1 MTHFRRIATTRAL
14 RPFKRFKDMNRIA
27 LLATPLLALTLA
39 ACSSTGSNQIA
50 QAPVVVAPPV
60 IQQPLVASPAQTTQQ
75 ALLTTSVSNGFVDS
89 GALALMSAK
98 DSAEAN
104 SAQFYALQFGRPGA
118 PRAWTGDKGTG
129 SVAVGPY
136 VRVNNLDCRDFT
148 HTVKVGGKDFVKKG
162 TACREQNGNWAV
174 VQGAA

>member
-1 MTHFRRIATTRAL
+1 
-14 RPFKRFKDMNRIA
+14 MNRIA
-27 LLATPLLALTLA
+27 LLAAPLLALTLA
-39 ACSSTGSNQIA
+39 ACAGTSPTPVVMQQ
-50 QAPVVVAPPV
+50 QAPVVATPVVALPNVPT
-60 IQQPLVASPAQTTQQ
+60 PAQTTQQ
-75 ALLTTSVSNGFVDS
+75 ALLTTSVSNGFVD
-89 GALALMSAK
+89 GAALALMTAK

-118 PRAWTGDKGTG
+118 PRQWTGDMGTTG

-148 HTVKVGGKDFVKKG
+148 HTVKANGQDYVKKG

-174 VQGAA
+174 VPGSA

>member
-1 MTHFRRIATTRAL
+1 
-14 RPFKRFKDMNRIA
+14 MNRIA
-27 LLATPLLALTLA
+27 LIATPLLALTLA
-39 ACSSTGSNQIA
+39 ACSSTGPTQVA
-50 QAPVVVAPPV
+50 TTAPATMTPV
-60 IQQPLVASPAQTTQQ
+60 ITQPLVPTPAQTTQQ

-89 GALALMSAK
+89 AALASMTAN
-98 DSAEAN
+98 DSAQAN

-118 PRAWTGDKGTG
+118 PRAWTGDKGTTG

-148 HTVKVGGKDFVKKG
+148 HTVKANGQDYVKKG

-174 VQGAA
+174 VPGAA

>member
-1 MTHFRRIATTRAL
+1 
-14 RPFKRFKDMNRIA
+14 MNRSSLIA
-27 LLATPLLALTLA
+27 LPLFALLLAG
-39 ACSSTGSNQIA
+39 CSSTGTGQVA
-50 QAPVVVAPPV
+50 QAPVAVQPV
-60 IQQPLVASPAQTTQQ
+60 IAQPMVPTSAQTVQT
-75 ALLTTSVSNGFVDS
+75 AKLTTSIANGFVDPA
-89 GALALMSAK
+89 ALALMTAK

-118 PRAWTGDKGTG
+118 PRQWAGDKGTTG

-148 HTVKVGGKDFVKKG
+148 HTVKVGGTDYERKG
-162 TACREQNGNWAV
+162 TACREQNGNWNV

>member
-1 MTHFRRIATTRAL
+1 
-14 RPFKRFKDMNRIA
+14 MNRIA
-27 LLATPLLALTLA
+27 LIATPLLAITLA
-39 ACSSTGSNQIA
+39 ACSSTGSNQIV
-50 QAPVVVAPPV
+50 QAPVASAPA
-60 IQQPLVASPAQTTQQ
+60 ISRPLVPTPAQTTQQ
-75 ALLTTSVSNGFVDS
+75 ALLTTSVSNGFVDPA
-89 GALALMSAK
+89 ALALMTAK

-118 PRAWTGDKGTG
+118 PRNWAGDKGTTG

-148 HTVKVGGKDFVKKG
+148 HTVKANGQDYVKKG
-162 TACREQNGNWAV
+162 TACREQNGNWTV

>member
-1 MTHFRRIATTRAL
+1 
-14 RPFKRFKDMNRIA
+14 MNRIA
-27 LLATPLLALTLA
+27 FLAAPLLALSVA
-39 ACSSTGSNQIA
+39 ACSSTAPTQRVA
-50 QAPVVVAPPV
+50 TAAPVVTTPV
-60 IQQPLVASPAQTTQQ
+60 ISQPMVPTPAQTTQQ
-75 ALLTTSVSNGFVDS
+75 ALLTTSVSNGFVDPA
-89 GALALMSAK
+89 ALAVMTSK

-118 PRAWTGDKGTG
+118 PRQWAGDKGTTG

-148 HTVKVGGKDFVKKG
+148 HTVKANGQEYVKKG

-174 VQGAA
+174 APGAA

>member
-1 MTHFRRIATTRAL
+1 M
-14 RPFKRFKDMNRIA
+14 KRIA

-39 ACSSTGSNQIA
+39 ACSSTGTTQVA
-50 QAPVVVAPPV
+50 QAPVVATPA
-60 IQQPLVASPAQTTQQ
+60 ITTPLVPTPAQTTQQ
-75 ALLTTSVSNGFVDS
+75 ALLTTSIANGFVDS
-89 GALALMSAK
+89 AALAAMTAK

-118 PRAWTGDKGTG
+118 PRQWAGDKGTTG

-148 HTVKVGGKDFVKKG
+148 HTVKLGGKDYVKKG

-174 VQGAA
+174 VPGTA

>member
-1 MTHFRRIATTRAL
+1 
-14 RPFKRFKDMNRIA
+14 MNRFA
-27 LLATPLLALTLA
+27 LLATPLLALALA
-39 ACSSTGSNQIA
+39 ACSNTGTSHLA
-50 QAPVVVAPPV
+50 QAPVASTPAVSR
-60 IQQPLVASPAQTTQQ
+60 PLVPTPAQTTQQ
-75 ALLTTSVSNGFVDS
+75 ALLTTSVANGFVDPA
-89 GALALMSAK
+89 ALAIMSAK

-118 PRAWTGDKGTG
+118 PRNWSGDKGTSG

-148 HTVKVGGKDFVKKG
+148 HTVKANGQDYVKKG

>member
-1 MTHFRRIATTRAL
+1 
-14 RPFKRFKDMNRIA
+14 MNRIA
-27 LLATPLLALTLA
+27 LFAAPLLAMTLA
-39 ACSSTGSNQIA
+39 ACTSTGPTQVS
-50 QAPVVVAPPV
+50 QAPVVTTPV
-60 IQQPLVASPAQTTQQ
+60 ISQPLMPTPAQTTQQ
-75 ALLTTSVSNGFVDS
+75 ALLTTSVSNGFVDAA
-89 GALALMSAK
+89 ALSAMTAK
-98 DSAEAN
+98 DSAAAN

-118 PRAWTGDKGTG
+118 PRAWAGENGTTG

-148 HTVKVGGKDFVKKG
+148 HTVKAGGQDYIKKG